1 MAGSVNA
8 IMMDWLVKVRRCVS
22 DVINLRWSQ
31 WGNSPRIRLR
41 LLRSREIRSVYD
53 KAGVSALAP
62 SKIVKEVSV
71 NLQ

>member
-8 IMMDWLVKVRRCVS
+8 IMMDWLVKVHQGAS
-22 DVINLRWSQ
+22 DVINLQRSQ
-31 WGNSPRIRLR
+31 WGNSPTIRLR

-62 SKIVKEVSV
+62 SKIVKEVLV